1 MKKTFLFFV
10 AVMMAVCVKA
20 QVLQVAPQGL
30 VSQSS
35 VSKNYKKTISPK
47 EGQMWW
53 GYFSGSEK
61 VQYLGTGYAETF
73 DCAIFVPGN
82 HDLVGSNTIN
92 ALRFYI
98 PTPSNVSMLKVW
110 ISEDLP
116 TDIDNADYVQTID
129 LGTLLSGINDIS
141 LNTPYDVN
149 DKAIY
154 VGYSFTIKS
163 AEYCIG
169 FGGDYVDNS
178 LFLRSSWSVSQ
189 WEQVTN
195 GKLALQLL
203 LDGGVYPSNCARASD
218 FGRTVSFIDQSSNV
232 SVPVTVTNTGQ
243 GTVSEITYTLTTDGG
258 TPTEETTV
266 NVGTLAYNESK
277 TFSVNLS
284 GDEARKYENVI
295 TITKVN
301 GVRNNTKQK
310 TATGYLIVTSEK
322 PTNVPVVEEFTGT
335 WCGYC
340 PYGIVGMKKAHD
352 YFGDKVVLIA
362 VHSGDVMDIWSYDE
376 VINAYASGYPSARI
390 SRGSSSIYPD
400 PYIIYDLNSS
410 LKDVTQGTI
419 ELTARWADDTKTAV
433 DFSTTSKFFYN
444 AEGEQYGIAFVLV
457 EDGLKGSGSQ
467 WAQRNFLSGE
477 SGSGDMSFWYSAGSV
492 VSGLEY
498 DHVAVAAWDVMN
510 GVDGSV
516 TPTIQSGV
524 GQNFS
529 YTGDISTNLHIQDKS
544 KLTAVALLIDRGSG
558 RIVNA
563 AQTTIAESLP
573 VKKGDA
579 NGNGEVDTEDV
590 LAVVSYLLGDSPAGF
605 SIRAADLTGDNK
617 VDITDLTRLIEAVK
631 SVK

>member
-243 GTVSEITYTLTTDGG
+243 GTVSEITYTLITDGG

-352 YFGDKVVLIA
+352 NFGDKVVLIA
-362 VHSGDVMDIWSYDE
+362 AHSGDVMDIGSYSD
-376 VINAYASGYPSARI
+376 VINAYASGYPSSRI
-390 SRGSSSIYPD
+390 SRGSYSVYPS
-400 PYIIYDLNSS
+400 SS
-410 LKDVTQGTI
+410 LVYYLNNSLKEVTQGTI

-457 EDGLKGSGSQ
+457 EDGLKGSGSS

>member
-1 MKKTFLFFV
+1 MTIWISKT
-10 AVMMAVCVKA
+10 
-20 QVLQVAPQGL
+20 QPT
-30 VSQSS
+30 SISS
-35 VSKNYKKTISPK
+35 ADYTQKVSKSTLK
-47 EGQMWW
+47 Q
-53 GYFSGSEK
+53 
-61 VQYLGTGYAETF
+61 
-73 DCAIFVPGN
+73 
-82 HDLVGSNTIN
+82 GSNDIELT
-92 ALRFYI
+92 
-98 PTPSNVSMLKVW
+98 TPFTV
-110 ISEDLP
+110 
-116 TDIDNADYVQTID
+116 DNA
-129 LGTLLSGINDIS
+129 
-141 LNTPYDVN
+141 
-149 DKAIY
+149 AIY
-154 VGYSFTIKS
+154 VGYTISINSKAYPIMCNGND
-163 AEYCIG
+163 AENA
-169 FGGDYVDNS
+169 FFFRHNS
-178 LFLRSSWSVSQ
+178 GEWLDFYGYGY
-189 WEQVTN
+189 

-203 LDGGVYPSNCARASD
+203 LDGNSFPTNCATAAD
-218 FGRTVSFIDQSSNV
+218 FGRVVSLQGETV
-232 SVPVTVTNTGQ
+232 SVPVVVNNEGKDPIT
-243 GTVSEITYTLTTDGG
+243 EISYTITTDGG
-258 TPTEETTV
+258 TPTEEKTV
-266 NVGTLAYNESK
+266 NVGSLSFNESK
-277 TFSVNLS
+277 TINISLS
-284 GDEARKYENVI
+284 GDEAKKYENVI

-301 GVRNNTKQK
+301 GVPNTAKQK
-310 TATGYLIVTSEK
+310 TATGYLIATSEK

-352 YFGDKVVLIA
+352 NFGDKVVLIA
-362 VHSGDVMDIWSYDE
+362 AHSGDVMDIGSYSE
-376 VINAYASGYPSARI
+376 VINAYVSGYPSSRI
-390 SRGSSSIYPD
+390 SRGSSSVYPSS
-400 PYIIYDLNSS
+400 YLVYYLNNS

-457 EDGLKGSGSQ
+457 EDGLKGSGSS
-467 WAQRNFLSGE
+467 WTQRNFLDGE
-477 SGSGDMSFWYSAGSV
+477 SGSGEMSFWYSAGPY